1 MEVQT
6 HTGCC
11 VVEPLHIAT
20 QDRSQRASLNCNAF
34 QDNVIFRTA
43 PDENLLNFN
52 AVRKDLSRIAA
63 AHSKSLSSIWLAM
76 WTAAVSEKKSSIRVT
91 DFAPPLQKA
100 EDAVREKPTN
110 WKEEKAP
117 ASPERNIPRTVSSE
131 LGSRALAGLPMGAQT
146 GTSGG
151 LLFSAYKKQPM
162 SSIAG
167 SGSGPGPKKMK
178 ITLKKK

>member
-1 MEVQT
+1 MNESTKQGDTPLLWAAKSGHVKLVQLLLQSGCDPLLRNNRDEAPLDVATDEVVST
-6 HTGCC
+6 
-11 VVEPLHIAT
+11 LIY
-20 QDRSQRASLNCNAF
+20 S
-34 QDNVIFRTA
+34 
-43 PDENLLNFN
+43 
-52 AVRKDLSRIAA
+52 
-63 AHSKSLSSIWLAM
+63 
-76 WTAAVSEKKSSIRVT
+76 AVSEKKSSIRVT